1 MAVAS
6 LGVTNTILASVRSR
20 RWELGVLRSIG
31 VTRSQLL
38 RLVVAEA
45 LLLGIVG
52 CTLGLLAGT
61 VMSANARGLSRI
73 TIGYVPPV
81 QIPWTIVLS
90 GAAAIVLISVL
101 ASLWP
106 AWSVSRAEPLSLLQA
121 GRAAS

>member
-1 MAVAS
+1 
-6 LGVTNTILASVRSR
+6 
-20 RWELGVLRSIG
+20 

-61 VMSANARGLSRI
+61 VMSANTRGLSRI

-81 QIPWTIVLS
+81 QIPWMIVLS
-90 GAAAIVLISVL
+90 GAASIILISIL